1 MWNCK
6 YFYTGFALQYKIIVH
21 LVQFTMIKAVI
32 FDLDGVIVS
41 TDEFHYQGWQRLAD
55 EEGIYFDR
63 KINER
68 LRGVS
73 RLESLEIILERA
85 VRKYNPKEK
94 TEMAD
99 RKNKYYRDL
108 LHTLAPDD
116 VFPGVERMLKELNER
131 GIKIAIGSSSKNTP
145 FILEKIG
152 MEGTFDAVSDGNQI
166 KRSKPD
172 PEVFLLA
179 ASKLNIPPGQCLV
192 VEDADAGVEAA
203 INAGMKCLAV
213 GSARKNPKA
222 HLGANNL
229 TEITV
234 EQLLQI

>member
-1 MWNCK
+1 
-6 YFYTGFALQYKIIVH
+6 
-21 LVQFTMIKAVI
+21 MIKAVI

-55 EEGIYFDR
+55 EEGICFDR

-73 RLESLEIILERA
+73 RTESLEIILEKAERNYS
-85 VRKYNPKEK
+85 REEK
-94 TEMAD
+94 TEMAE
-99 RKNKYYRDL
+99 RKNNYYREL
-108 LHTLAPDD
+108 LHTLSPDD
-116 VFPGVERMLKELNER
+116 VFPGIRKMLKELKDK

-145 FILEKIG
+145 FILQKIG
-152 MEGTFDAVSDGNQI
+152 MERSFDAISDGNQI
-166 KRSKPD
+166 KKSKPD

-179 ASKLNIPPGQCLV
+179 ASKLQIPPDRCLV

-213 GSARKNPKA
+213 GSACANPKA
-222 HLGANNL
+222 HLRADNL
-229 TEITV
+229 NGITV
-234 EQLLQI
+234 EQLRNI

>member
-1 MWNCK
+1 M
-6 YFYTGFALQYKIIVH
+6 
-21 LVQFTMIKAVI
+21 AVI

-63 KINER
+63 KTNER

-73 RLESLEIILERA
+73 RLESLEIILEKADRNYS
-85 VRKYNPKEK
+85 REEK
-94 TEMAD
+94 AEMAE
-99 RKNKYYRDL
+99 RKNNYYRDL
-108 LHTLAPDD
+108 LHTLTPDD
-116 VFPGVERMLKELNER
+116 VFPGVMEMLKELKEK

-145 FILEKIG
+145 SILQKIG
-152 MEGTFDAVSDGNQI
+152 MESYFDAVSDGNQI

-179 ASKLNIPPGQCLV
+179 ASKLQIPPGQCLV

-213 GSARKNPKA
+213 GSASANPKA
-222 HLGANNL
+222 HLRANNL
-229 TEITV
+229 NEITV
-234 EQLLQI
+234 EQILNT

>member
-1 MWNCK
+1 
-6 YFYTGFALQYKIIVH
+6 
-21 LVQFTMIKAVI
+21 MIRAVI

-63 KINER
+63 KTNER

-73 RLESLEIILERA
+73 RLESLEIILEKADRNYS
-85 VRKYNPKEK
+85 REEK
-94 TEMAD
+94 AEMAE
-99 RKNKYYRDL
+99 RKNNYYRDL
-108 LHTLAPDD
+108 LHTLTPDD
-116 VFPGVERMLKELNER
+116 VFPGVMEMLKELKEK

-145 FILEKIG
+145 SILQKIG
-152 MEGTFDAVSDGNQI
+152 MESSFDAVSDGNQI

-179 ASKLNIPPGQCLV
+179 ASKLQIPPGQCLV

-213 GSARKNPKA
+213 GSACANPKA
-222 HLGANNL
+222 HLRANNL
-229 TEITV
+229 NEITV
-234 EQLLQI
+234 EQILNT

>member
-1 MWNCK
+1 
-6 YFYTGFALQYKIIVH
+6 
-21 LVQFTMIKAVI
+21 MIRAVI

-63 KINER
+63 KTNER

-73 RLESLEIILERA
+73 RLESLEIILEKADRNYS
-85 VRKYNPKEK
+85 REEK
-94 TEMAD
+94 AEMAE
-99 RKNKYYRDL
+99 RKNNYYRDL
-108 LHTLAPDD
+108 LHTLTPDD
-116 VFPGVERMLKELNER
+116 VFPGVMEMLKELKEK

-145 FILEKIG
+145 SILQKIG
-152 MEGTFDAVSDGNQI
+152 MESYFDAVSDGNQI

-179 ASKLNIPPGQCLV
+179 ASKLQIPPGQCLV

-213 GSARKNPKA
+213 GSASANPKA
-222 HLGANNL
+222 HLRANNL
-229 TEITV
+229 NEITV
-234 EQLLQI
+234 EQILNT